1 MSEDPLAR
9 AMRRGERFGSID
21 RAFVSGER
29 FEELTV
35 ERRRVGRLVVTS
47 NRLVV
52 CDPFSLAF
60 GFSALERKV
69 PRGQFPV
76 ELSVAHV
83 RKGKRKGQQ
92 VVAAMRVR
100 FGKGEATGFRLAD
113 VPDTKPTRLLGAR
126 FSGYTVES
134 GVGCVVDADQ
144 AQAVADACAEAFAQG
159 ELDPEPNRDL
169 RDELARPPA
178 DQRGWGSANLDGVHG
193 SLIAFN
199 TGWGDGVYPS
209 YWGYDDERRLIC
221 LVTDF
226 LVLPTDHEL
235 VRESW
240 RGRSWREFV
249 YEGDRGDRF
258 WRIRIQG
265 SKRTIQH
272 GAVGRPGQTHE
283 KDLQTSDKAFR
294 SAARKILK
302 QTEQGYV
309 ELTSDASQI
318 RHRKS
323 RRERQLAE
331 SEAQDRRRKRKKR
344 KLKAEAG
351 SGERARA
358 GKRSKAGARRKSA
371 ASARAKASGRSQ
383 RASGRTKRGKRRG

>member
-9 AMRRGERFGSID
+9 AMRRGERFGAIA

-29 FEELTV
+29 FEEFTV

-52 CDPFSLAF
+52 CDPFSLGF

-76 ELSVAHV
+76 ELSVGHL
-83 RKGKRKGQQ
+83 RKGKHKGRQ
-92 VVAAMRVR
+92 VVAAVRVR
-100 FGKGEATGFRLAD
+100 FGEGEATGFRLAE
-113 VPDTKPTRLLGAR
+113 VPDTKPTRLLGAS
-126 FSGYTVES
+126 FSGYAVES
-134 GVGCVVDADQ
+134 GVGCIVDADQ

-209 YWGYDDERRLIC
+209 YWGYDDERRLIS

-240 RGRSWREFV
+240 QGRSWREFV

-309 ELTSDASQI
+309 ELTSDASRI

-323 RRERQLAE
+323 RRERKLAE
-331 SEAQDRRRKRKKR
+331 SEAQASRRERKKR
-344 KLKAEAG
+344 QATRA
-351 SGERARA
+351 SGEAPAARKGKPTSA
-358 GKRSKAGARRKSA
+358 RSARGKR
-371 ASARAKASGRSQ
+371 ASGRSE
-383 RASGRTKRGKRRG
+383 RAGGRSSRSKRRR